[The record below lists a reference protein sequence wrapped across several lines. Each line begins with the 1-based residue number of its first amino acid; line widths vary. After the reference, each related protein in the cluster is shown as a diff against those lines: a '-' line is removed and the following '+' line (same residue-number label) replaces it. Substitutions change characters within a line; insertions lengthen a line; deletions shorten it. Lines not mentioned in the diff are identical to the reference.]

1 MQDFKIIIEYIEMLA
16 SPSTS
21 FHKVRG
27 LQELV
32 TEWYES
38 FEHIITSINYFLSS
52 KLIESKG
59 GLDWDV
65 IADVT
70 PEREKEIEQE
80 KPRKKTSA
88 IKKIEDC
95 NSIED
100 LKIIK
105 ECYRMLKTFLTET
118 CKFQPITFLHA
129 DDPPS
134 FWINEQGDEI
144 QIYIIEK
151 IKKSALEKFQSEL
164 TGTLDHSVYQ
174 LIVQSDFEKFAI
186 QRAKLYSTRVN
197 EYRIVYDKNQP
208 SELAKINALRYQSE
222 KECIENPLFNALF
235 YHEPM
240 DQTDWIAVKQI
251 VKNIVS
257 IVTDDV
263 KENEYQFSIMIY
275 SNPNGEV
282 KFGEMQFAKEEIEIE
297 DQLGIPVAIVHNSSW
312 NRSQQIANKIHREF
326 LEFRVEMNENYN
338 IFTNELHFKP
348 A

>member
-1 MQDFKIIIEYIEMLA
+1 MQDFKPIIEYIELLA
-16 SPSTS
+16 LPSTS
-21 FHKVRG
+21 FQKIHG

-32 TEWYES
+32 TEWQES
-38 FEHIITSINYFLSS
+38 FEHVLASIKSLLSS
-52 KLIESKG
+52 KLHESRG

-65 IADVT
+65 IGDVT

-80 KPRKKTSA
+80 KIRKKTSM
-88 IKKIEDC
+88 IKKIE
-95 NSIED
+95 
-100 LKIIK
+100 
-105 ECYRMLKTFLTET
+105 
-118 CKFQPITFLHA
+118 
-129 DDPPS
+129 
-134 FWINEQGDEI
+134 
-144 QIYIIEK
+144 
-151 IKKSALEKFQSEL
+151 
-164 TGTLDHSVYQ
+164 
-174 LIVQSDFEKFAI
+174 
-186 QRAKLYSTRVN
+186 
-197 EYRIVYDKNQP
+197 
-208 SELAKINALRYQSE
+208 
-222 KECIENPLFNALF
+222 
-235 YHEPM
+235 

-282 KFGEMQFAKEEIEIE
+282 KFGEMQFTKEEIEIE

-338 IFTNELHFKP
+338 IFMNELHFNP